1 MSESTDFL
9 TNYLRDHPP
18 RDAFDLREMLDG
30 FMIQLGNAELPEIG
44 ASHDDVVIRSA
55 GGHDLTVDI
64 HVPKGIGP
72 FPVLVYLHGGGWILG
87 SPKTHR
93 RLGFRF
99 AEAGYLVCNVHYR
112 LAPEHPFPG
121 AFDDCVY
128 AIRWAAAHAA
138 DYRGDAKRL
147 AVGGDSAGGNL
158 TAAAAAA
165 LAGDANVD
173 IKAVLL
179 IYAALDFAG
188 IDENASLVP
197 GADELMEMMVGSY
210 IGHDRDSLIRDW
222 RVSPIHVAEKL
233 PPAHVLCGTID
244 PLIDDAHALAA
255 RLGAADIEHEI
266 AIYDDMPHGFVQMEE
281 MFPDARRAID
291 RMVSFLNARVGHRR

>member
-1 MSESTDFL
+1 VSEPTDLL

-18 RDAFDLREMLDG
+18 RDALELRAMLDG
-30 FMIQLGNAELPEIG
+30 FMTHLGNADLPEIG
-44 ASHDDVVIRSA
+44 ASHDDVVIRTV
-55 GGHDLTVDI
+55 GGHALTVDV
-64 HVPKGIGP
+64 HVPKGAGP

-99 AEAGYLVCNVHYR
+99 AEAGYLVFNVHYR
-112 LAPEHPFPG
+112 LAPEHPFPA
-121 AFDDCVY
+121 AFDDCVA

-138 DYRGDAKRL
+138 DYGGDAARL

-158 TAAAAAA
+158 TAAAVAA
-165 LAGDANVD
+165 LADDPDVD

-179 IYAALDFAG
+179 IYAALDF
-188 IDENASLVP
+188 DNMDDNVSMVP

-210 IGHDRDSLIRDW
+210 IGHDRDNLIRDW
-222 RVSPIHVAEKL
+222 RVSPIRAAEKL
-233 PPAHVLCGTID
+233 PPAHVLCGTMD

-255 RLGAADIEHEI
+255 RLAAAAIDHEV
-266 AIYDDMPHGFVQMEE
+266 AIYEDMPHGFVQMEE
-281 MFPDARRAID
+281 MFPEARVAID
-291 RMVSFLNARVGHRR
+291 RMVGFLNSRVA

>member
-1 MSESTDFL
+1 MSEATDFL

-18 RDAFDLREMLDG
+18 SDALEMRAMLDG
-30 FMIQLGNAELPEIG
+30 LIMQIGNGVLPEIG
-44 ASHDDVVIRSA
+44 AAHDDVVIRTM
-55 GGHDLTVDI
+55 GGHALTVDI
-64 HVPKGIGP
+64 HVPKGAGP

-99 AEAGYLVCNVHYR
+99 AEAGYLVFNVHYR
-112 LAPEHPFPG
+112 LAPEHPFP
-121 AFDDCVY
+121 APFDDCVA

-138 DYRGDAKRL
+138 DYGGDASRL

-158 TAAAAAA
+158 AAAAASA
-165 LAGDANVD
+165 LADDADVD

-188 IDENASLVP
+188 MDDVSMVP
-197 GADELMEMMVGSY
+197 GAAELMEMMVGSY
-210 IGHDRDSLIRDW
+210 IGHDRDRLIKDW
-222 RVSPIHVAEKL
+222 RVSPIHAAAKL
-233 PPAHVLCGTID
+233 PPAHVLCGTMD
-244 PLIDDAHALAA
+244 PLVDDAHAVAKRLAA
-255 RLGAADIEHEI
+255 AGIDHEV

-281 MFPDARRAID
+281 MFPDARLAID
-291 RMVSFLNARVGHRR
+291 RMVNFLNTRVQHR

>member
-1 MSESTDFL
+1 MSEPIDFL

-18 RDAFDLREMLDG
+18 SDALELRTLFDG
-30 FMIQLGNAELPEIG
+30 FMMQVGNAELPEIG
-44 ASHDDVVIRSA
+44 ASHDDVIIRTA
-55 GGHDLTVDI
+55 GGHALTVDV
-64 HVPKGIGP
+64 HVPRGAGP

-99 AEAGYLVCNVHYR
+99 AQAGYLVFNVHYR
-112 LAPEHPFPG
+112 LAPEHPFPA
-121 AFDDCVY
+121 AFDDCVA

-138 DYRGDAKRL
+138 DYGGDSARL

-165 LAGDANVD
+165 LAGDADVD

-188 IDENASLVP
+188 IDGNASIIP
-197 GADELMEMMVGSY
+197 GGDELMDMMVGSY
-210 IGHDRDSLIRDW
+210 IGHDRDNLTRDW
-222 RVSPIHVAEKL
+222 RVSPIHAAEKL
-233 PPAHVLCGTID
+233 PPAHVLCGTLD
-244 PLIDDAHALAA
+244 PLIDDAQALAA
-255 RLGAADIEHEI
+255 RLAAAAIDHEVV
-266 AIYDDMPHGFVQMEE
+266 IYDDMPHGFVQMEE
-281 MFPDARRAID
+281 IFPDARIAID
-291 RMVSFLNARVGHRR
+291 RMVKFLDARVR

>member
-1 MSESTDFL
+1 M
-9 TNYLRDHPP
+9 H
-18 RDAFDLREMLDG
+18 
-30 FMIQLGNAELPEIG
+30 LGNTELPAIG
-44 ASHDDVVIRSA
+44 ASHDDVVIRTP
-55 GGHDLTVDI
+55 GGHELRVDV
-64 HVPKGIGP
+64 HVPKGAGP

-99 AEAGYLVCNVHYR
+99 AEAGYLVFNVHYR

-121 AFDDCVY
+121 AFDDCVA

-138 DYRGDAKRL
+138 DYGGDPDRL

-165 LAGDANVD
+165 LADDPDVD

-188 IDENASLVP
+188 IDGTASIIP
-197 GADELMEMMVGSY
+197 GGDELIEMMVGSY
-210 IGHDRDSLIRDW
+210 IGHDRDNLVGDW
-222 RVSPIHVAEKL
+222 RVSPIHAAEKL
-233 PPAHVLCGTID
+233 PPAHVLCGTMD
-244 PLIDDAHALAA
+244 PLIDDARAVAA
-255 RLGAADIEHEI
+255 RLAAAGIDHEV
-266 AIYDDMPHGFVQMEE
+266 AIYEDMPHGFVQMEE
-281 MFPDARRAID
+281 LFPDARLAID
-291 RMVSFLNARVGHRR
+291 RMVNFLNARVG